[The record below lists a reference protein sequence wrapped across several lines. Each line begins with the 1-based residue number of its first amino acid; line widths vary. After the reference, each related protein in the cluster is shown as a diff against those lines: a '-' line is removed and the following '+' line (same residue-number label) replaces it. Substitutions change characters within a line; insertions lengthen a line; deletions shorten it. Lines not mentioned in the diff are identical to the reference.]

1 MLTHLRPRHH
11 LWFFFFSLLHHS
23 LPPKTINVKSPT
35 LQHSFRTDNLPF
47 LADYLL
53 ERVPQGQGQ
62 RLDGRLGPM
71 MIIHAPKHIH
81 MQGQAGRL
89 AEALEAV
96 REHLGRERAD
106 PLVREAEVGH
116 AEGPRGDVDDGTRE
130 GFVEGRVGGA
140 EAAESRAGA
149 ERRADGRAECE
160 KGVFCR
166 VVVVDC
172 VECQM
177 GSLC

>member
-1 MLTHLRPRHH
+1 
-11 LWFFFFSLLHHS
+11 
-23 LPPKTINVKSPT
+23 
-35 LQHSFRTDNLPF
+35 
-47 LADYLL
+47 
-53 ERVPQGQGQ
+53 
-62 RLDGRLGPM
+62 
-71 MIIHAPKHIH
+71 

-96 REHLGRERAD
+96 REHLGRERTD

-116 AEGPRGDVDDGTRE
+116 AEGPRGDVDDGTGE

-140 EAAESRAGA
+140 EAAEPRAGA
-149 ERRADGRAECE
+149 ERGADGRAERE

-172 VECQM
+172 M
-177 GSLC
+177 GVLDEVFVLFLLDFFGRSKESKILE